1 MYTTSINYKMSPE
14 NFPTYRKD
22 LIQKARKLRKNS
34 TPGEIELWKLVKNK
48 QVLGYQF
55 RRQRPIKNYIVDFY
69 CKELRLAIEID
80 GSSHDYKVEYDQK
93 RQEKLEQLGITFL
106 RFSEEDTKENPDYVV
121 IEIEKWIKS
130 RLLTLPSI
138 PSGGGEA
145 QGVHSE
151 ANQSTAEEKLSEPK
165 QNLINESSSLRERKQ
180 RIES

>member
-1 MYTTSINYKMSPE
+1 MSPE

-22 LIQKARKLRKNS
+22 LIEKARKLRKNS

-55 RRQRPIKNYIVDFY
+55 RRQRPIKNYIIDFY

-121 IEIEKWIKS
+121 MEIEKWIIANKEK
-130 RLLTLPSI
+130 TTPS
-138 PSGGGEA
+138 P
-145 QGVHSE
+145 
-151 ANQSTAEEKLSEPK
+151 QSPPAEGKLRVFIPK
-165 QNLINESSSLRERKQ
+165 QIRVQLWTNSLSQNK
-180 RIES
+180 I

>member
-1 MYTTSINYKMSPE
+1 MSPE
-14 NFPTYRKD
+14 NYPTYRKD

-69 CKELRLAIEID
+69 CKKLRLAIEID

-106 RFSEEDTKENPDYVV
+106 RFSEKDTKQNADYVV
-121 IEIEKWIKS
+121 KEIERWITGRKDNILPSPQSPPAEGKLFNKS
-130 RLLTLPSI
+130 R
-138 PSGGGEA
+138 
-145 QGVHSE
+145 
-151 ANQSTAEEKLSEPK
+151 
-165 QNLINESSSLRERKQ
+165 NLINESSSPVERKQ
-180 RIES
+180 RTES

>member
-1 MYTTSINYKMSPE
+1 MSPE
-14 NFPTYRKD
+14 NYPSYRKD
-22 LIQKARKLRKNS
+22 LIEKARQLRKNS

-80 GSSHDYKVEYDQK
+80 GSSHDNKFESDRK
-93 RQEKLEQLGITFL
+93 RQEKLELLGITFL

-121 IEIEKWIKS
+121 MEIENWIKS

-138 PSGGGEA
+138 PSAGGEA
-145 QGVHSE
+145 QDVRSE
-151 ANQSTAEEKLSEPK
+151 ANQSTAGEKLSEPK
-165 QNLINESSSLRERKQ
+165 QNLINEYSSPRERKQ
-180 RIES
+180 RKGSL

>member
-1 MYTTSINYKMSPE
+1 MSPE

-22 LIQKARKLRKNS
+22 LVEKARKLRKNS

-80 GSSHDYKVEYDQK
+80 GSSHYYKVEYDQK
-93 RQEKLEQLGITFL
+93 RQKKLEQLGITFL

-121 IEIEKWIKS
+121 MEIEEWIKS
-130 RLLTLPSI
+130 RSLTLPST

-145 QGVHSE
+145 QDVHSE
-151 ANQSTAEEKLSEPK
+151 ANQSTAGGKLSEPK
-165 QNLINESSSLRERKQ
+165 QNLINESSFPQERRQRKGSL
-180 RIES
+180 

>member
-1 MYTTSINYKMSPE
+1 MSPE

-22 LIQKARKLRKNS
+22 LIEKARRLRKNS

-80 GSSHDYKVEYDQK
+80 GSSHYYKVEYDRK
-93 RQEKLEQLGITFL
+93 RQKKLEQLGITFL

-121 IEIEKWIKS
+121 MEIEKWIIANKEKTTPSPQSPTAEGKLFNKS
-130 RLLTLPSI
+130 R
-138 PSGGGEA
+138 
-145 QGVHSE
+145 
-151 ANQSTAEEKLSEPK
+151 
-165 QNLINESSSLRERKQ
+165 NLINESSSPRERKQ
-180 RIES
+180 RKGSL